1 MCLIIFA
8 HQVRPE
14 TPLIV
19 AANRDEF
26 HTRPSQPAAFWDDEY
41 AATGILAGRDLVGGG
56 TWLGITASGRFA
68 AVTNIRDPSQAELKP
83 RSRGELTRDF
93 LAGTQSPGTY
103 CDRLRAHFNEFAGF
117 NLLVGDRESLYYVN
131 NFAERI
137 EALAPGIY
145 GLSNGQIN
153 NDWPKVKLGRARL
166 AQLLEDPGTLDSD
179 NLLALMSDRE
189 AAADEQLPD
198 TGIPRE
204 LERKLSSAFIV
215 NSERHY
221 GTCCS
226 TAVIRS
232 ADGGLRFSER
242 NFDRHGEPASSHF
255 YALPADA
262 ACASRRRPA

>member
-8 HQVRPE
+8 HQLSPE
-14 TPLIV
+14 TPLVV

-26 HTRPSQPAAFWDDEY
+26 YARPSRPAAFWDDEY
-41 AATGILAGRDLVGGG
+41 EAAGILAGRDLLGGG
-56 TWLGITASGRFA
+56 TWLGITRSGRFA

-93 LAGTQSPGTY
+93 LAGAMSPATY
-103 CDRLRAHFNEFAGF
+103 CDSLRAHFEEFAGF
-117 NLLVGDRESLYYVN
+117 NLLVGDRENLYYVN
-131 NFAERI
+131 NFAGRI

-153 NDWPKVKLGRARL
+153 SDWPKVKLGRARL
-166 AQLLEDPGTLDSD
+166 AQRLENAATLDSD
-179 NLLALMSDRE
+179 SLLALMGDRE
-189 AAADEQLPD
+189 AASDDQLPD

-215 NSERHY
+215 NSERLY

-226 TAVIRS
+226 TAFIRS
-232 ADGGLRFSER
+232 ADGGARFSER
-242 NFDRHGEPASSHF
+242 NFDHHGEPASAHF
-255 YALPADA
+255 YALPAA
-262 ACASRRRPA
+262 T